1 MGQDSHHLLQL
12 TPGRIRATGGQ
23 IVRRES
29 NATPMHST
37 VPSQN
42 MSGRR
47 IGAERSFARSH
58 TPSSRP
64 SPVTVCL
71 ERSNSSL
78 SLSLSRAIL
87 QPVHPAHALPYT
99 DVSRPSQIRSDRSAK
114 CPCLM
119 STEPARPCWIP
130 AHRTRWATHCPV
142 SDRHT
147 VRPLPSSCHT
157 LGFVSFFTTLSIHS
171 TRVSVL
177 PIHPS
182 NCRQILDEATA

>member
-1 MGQDSHHLLQL
+1 MGQDSDHLLQL
-12 TPGRIRATGGQ
+12 ASGRIRATGGQ

-42 MSGRR
+42 MSARR

-64 SPVTVCL
+64 SPVTVSRKVQQL
-71 ERSNSSL
+71 P
-78 SLSLSRAIL
+78 LSRAIV

-99 DVSRPSQIRSDRSAK
+99 DVSYPSQIRSDRSAK

-119 STEPARPCWIP
+119 STEPAGPCWIP
-130 AHRTRWATHCPV
+130 AHRTRWATRCPV

-147 VRPLPSSCHT
+147 VLPLLPSCHT
-157 LGFVSFFTTLSIHS
+157 LGFISFFTTLSIHS

-177 PIHPS
+177 AIIHQ
-182 NCRQILDEATA
+182 NCRQIVGKATA